1 MDNIC
6 KNFLQLLKDENDKQY
21 FQNDNNKDIICTNDK
36 ICINPQKISKEL
48 WFLPFS
54 SFCSLYQEQIID
66 YIIEGFSITNQSN
79 AIVIHYNCLTIKT
92 EISTIIIKDSTL
104 SNDSVVIK
112 YLHIEVINFEQ
123 CILLL
128 KSINIFTILI
138 FEITIELFLDE
149 KMESQLILKI
159 KDKLKNNLYHIK
171 ILFIS
176 NKKEFHLTPKCI
188 KVKYDF
194 DNKRITSEGNNIL
207 LNIYP
212 VMIPFIKLSFQKKN
226 KSFIK
231 EYLQLFSSFYFPTI
245 AISFIPTLYKSY
257 SPSLFSLFLHN
268 TLFNSTNSELS
279 TQVSSLQF
287 SDPLTQTITNIINK
301 MNIIFSIKKN
311 IMNIAH
317 LDITI
322 NPPII
327 NSLMNLYNNNFDYYS
342 TIKNCTGNV
351 LQLSYFNNS
360 VFLYPN
366 TIQNILYHKIQLS
379 LDINDKLYECEVDL
393 NLIYRKIF
401 NNETFQLKSL
411 STINNANEI
420 IDYEQI
426 CLKCDEKNKKKLNLF
441 FSIKKTNRIKIEL
454 FIYESVIPI
463 HDFLMNTNYYGMI
476 TNNNNNITS
485 LDILDYKGRK
495 DFLKLNENIQFAF
508 EFQNT
513 FICNYVSQEINLSLW
528 HDDNEIK
535 YIIQKEIN
543 INIDYLSSDN
553 NIVLL
558 NIVIEG
564 VSYKSENIMHLILEG
579 SENMKQ
585 IKLSSNEEKKK
596 IFLNISFNKL
606 YDNKNNHYRIIR
618 IYPHLV
624 IRNLTS
630 IINSNHNQKKTLNI
644 IYNNSCNEINSIEKK
659 ETNDLYNKV
668 KTNISSKRENSI
680 ILNEAYISKIKLCV
694 ENDNDIYLSDS
705 IEVDVYEPKDYIIS
719 IAISHNKEK
728 DQHLYFLFRVKIKR
742 VVSNVFLITI
752 SSFINFLLSP
762 NSFNTIELK
771 PNHELSSF
779 MDDKDENNNKG
790 LNVDLLYQLN
800 QQIKAQYDYFDAFS
814 IYSLTCYIINS
825 FEVIFNHSF
834 IATFSM
840 KQIFSE
846 QNYQIIAYNN
856 KKSNENELN
865 SMIIHKRM
873 MHSPYFICEFYRTFF
888 NNEDNTYLFVE
899 NKTNYQQG
907 LYYNS
912 GKNYDV
918 KEIEIEPGKYE
929 LYQNKEITS
938 LVVTINK
945 RDVDLIRN
953 GTVMYEKQN
962 KEYEGIFFEMKMNII
977 RIVLFNED
985 DKTIAKEEVKQEEE
999 LQLIIK
1005 TIDVKL
1011 NVMPS
1016 FLYSDDS
1023 LLRFQ
1028 SDKLLLGY
1036 LRNKYLN
1043 ISLFNFHLQK
1053 ELKKKIH
1060 NIISSQFITDIKIEK
1075 EQLLKSFYSS
1085 IIDCQQKNIY
1095 AKNYRM
1101 NFPCNIN
1108 IDIDNNII
1116 QIVNFILSQFNSEL
1130 PSKSII
1136 RMIEPTLLS
1145 LFQCVVFT
1153 KIQDIEIINEIKINE
1168 FTLNMNVE
1176 YKKGLNFT
1184 IKNSKVKSNKQVIKN
1199 IRGTQKEIYLKI
1211 KDNFMKQ
1218 FFSNIY
1224 SLFAST
1230 EIFGNFNDFVNSI
1243 HSGFQKLKESTF
1255 NPIGI
1260 FGFVYDSFGGGIH
1273 SVLGIG
1279 KSIFKS
1285 IHTKNMFD
1293 SEIYNIYKEKS
1304 NNYNSNILQFSKL
1317 DIRLKGDLLNQD
1329 IAKKDSNDYYLFD
1342 FYSDIVYEDI
1352 NYCLLCNK
1360 YFLCF
1365 SNSNGQCDKILPYY
1379 HITNIRKNNKAII
1392 MKMNNLSKE
1401 LQLIF
1406 TNEFDLDF
1414 IYGIIKNKFI

>member
-1 MDNIC
+1 MDNIY
-6 KNFLQLLKDENDKQY
+6 KSFLQLLKNENDKQY
-21 FQNDNNKDIICTNDK
+21 FQYDINKEIISTNDK
-36 ICINPQKISKEL
+36 IFISPIKISKEI

-54 SFCSLYQEQIID
+54 SFCSLYQEHIID
-66 YIIEGFSITNQSN
+66 YIIEGLSITNQLNTIAIYYSSITINTSSCTITLNNSILSN
-79 AIVIHYNCLTIKT
+79 NSIVINCLHIK
-92 EISTIIIKDSTL
+92 
-104 SNDSVVIK
+104 N
-112 YLHIEVINFEQ
+112 INFDKF
-123 CILLL
+123 ILLL
-128 KSINIFTILI
+128 KNIDIFTIKI
-138 FEITIELFLDE
+138 FEINCEMPDE
-149 KMESQLILKI
+149 KKENTLIVKM

-171 ILFIS
+171 IIFTS
-176 NKKEFHLTPKCI
+176 DKNEFLLTPKCI
-188 KVKYDF
+188 KLQYDF

-207 LNIYP
+207 LNLYP
-212 VMIPFIKLSFQKKN
+212 AMIPLIKTSLQKIN
-226 KSFIK
+226 QAFIK
-231 EYLQLFSSFYFPTI
+231 ENIQLLSSFYFPTI
-245 AISFIPTLYKSY
+245 AISFIPTLFKTY

-268 TLFNSTNSELS
+268 TLFNSTTSELS
-279 TQVSSLQF
+279 TQISSLQF
-287 SDPLTQTITNIINK
+287 SDPLTHTITTIINQ
-301 MNIIFSIKKN
+301 MTINYSIEKN
-311 IMNIAH
+311 IMNIDH
-317 LDITI
+317 VDITI
-322 NPPII
+322 NPTIV

-360 VFLYPN
+360 AFLYPN
-366 TIQNILYHKIQLS
+366 TIQNILYHKFKLS
-379 LDINDKLYECEVDL
+379 LDINDKIYEYEVDL
-393 NLIYRKIF
+393 NLIYKKIF

-411 STINNANEI
+411 SSINNTNEI

-426 CLKCDEKNKKKLNLF
+426 ILKCDEENKKKLNLF
-441 FSIKKTNRIKIEL
+441 FSIKKTNRIKMEL
-454 FIYESVIPI
+454 FIYDTVIPI
-463 HDFLMNTNYYGMI
+463 HEFPMSTNYYGMI

-485 LDILDYKGRK
+485 LDIADYKGRK
-495 DFLKLNENIQFAF
+495 DFYKLNDNIQLAF

-513 FICNYVSQEINLSLW
+513 YICNYVSQEINLSLL
-528 HDDNEIK
+528 HDNNEIK

-543 INIDYLSSDN
+543 INIDYLSSEN

-558 NIVIEG
+558 TIVIEG
-564 VSYKSENIMHLILEG
+564 ITYMSENIMNHILDG

-585 IKLSSNEEKKK
+585 IKLSSNEYKKN

-606 YDNKNNHYRIIR
+606 YDNKNNHYRIVR

-630 IINSNHNQKKTLNI
+630 ILNSNNNQKKTLNI
-644 IYNNSCNEINSIEKK
+644 IYNNSCNEIKSIEKK
-659 ETNDLYNKV
+659 EINELYHKV
-668 KTNISSKRENSI
+668 KKNISNKRENSI

-694 ENDNDIYLSDS
+694 ENNSDIYLSDS

-719 IAISHNKEK
+719 IAVSHNKEK
-728 DQHLYFLFRVKIKR
+728 EQHLYFLFRVKIKR

-762 NSFNTIELK
+762 NSFHTIELR

-800 QQIKAQYDYFDAFS
+800 QEIKAQYDYLDAFS
-814 IYSLTCYIINS
+814 IYSLTCYIINP
-825 FEVIFNHSF
+825 FEVIFSNSF
-834 IATFSM
+834 IASFSM

-856 KKSNENELN
+856 NKTNEKELK

-888 NNEDNTYLFVE
+888 NSEDNTYLFVE

-907 LYYNS
+907 LYYHS
-912 GKNYDV
+912 GKQYDF

-953 GTVMYEKQN
+953 GNVMYEKQN

-977 RIVLFNED
+977 RIVLFNEE
-985 DKTIAKEEVKQEEE
+985 DKTITKEEVKQEEE

-1016 FLYSDDS
+1016 FLYSDDIF
-1023 LLRFQ
+1023 LRLQ

-1036 LRNKYLN
+1036 LNNKYLN
-1043 ISLFNFHLQK
+1043 ISLFNFNLQK
-1053 ELKKKIH
+1053 EFNNKIH

-1075 EQLLKSFYSS
+1075 EKLLNSFYSS
-1085 IIDCQQKNIY
+1085 IIDCQQKQIY
-1095 AKNYRM
+1095 SKNYRM

-1130 PSKSII
+1130 PNKSII
-1136 RMIEPTLLS
+1136 RMIDPTLLS

-1199 IRGTQKEIYLKI
+1199 LRGTQKEIYLKI

-1224 SLFAST
+1224 SILAST

-1243 HSGFQKLKESTF
+1243 HSGFQKLKASTF
-1255 NPIGI
+1255 NPIGL

-1279 KSIFKS
+1279 RSIFKS
-1285 IHTKNMFD
+1285 IHTKNLFD
-1293 SEIYNIYKEKS
+1293 SEIYNLYKEKS
-1304 NNYNSNILQFSKL
+1304 NNYNSNIIQFSKL

-1329 IAKKDSNDYYLFD
+1329 ITKKDSNEYYRFDY
-1342 FYSDIVYEDI
+1342 YSDIVYEGKK
-1352 NYCLLCNK
+1352 YCLLCNK
-1360 YFLCF
+1360 FFLCY
-1365 SNSNGQCDKILPYY
+1365 SNSIGQCDKILPYY
-1379 HITNIRKNNKAII
+1379 HITNIKKNNKAII
-1392 MKMNNLSKE
+1392 IQMNNLSKE
-1401 LQLIF
+1401 MQLIF